1 MYYLVC
7 VVFMIVFIIVCILS
21 VIYAAEIYQWQHY
34 NGYKFKRWLKS
45 GSIKKDENEEKIKR
59 EVKGMTIDYILKFL
73 KKYNI
78 DFDANE
84 LVKAS
89 FNIKLRY
96 YKLILAEKERI
107 KENKILDEGLKKK
120 IKIETDTF
128 DAEKFQRE
136 ADERYKLFMKHRNLS
151 NKTK

>member
-7 VVFMIVFIIVCILS
+7 VVFMILFIIVCMLS
-21 VIYAAEIYQWQHY
+21 VIYAAENYQWQHY

-45 GSIKKDENEEKIKR
+45 GSIKKDENEGKIKR
-59 EVKGMTIDYILKFL
+59 QVKKMTIDYILKLL

-84 LVKAS
+84 LAKAS
-89 FNIKLRY
+89 FNIKLKY

-107 KENKILDEGLKKK
+107 KKNKLLDEGLKKK
-120 IKIETDTF
+120 IKIKTDTF
-128 DAEKFQRE
+128 DAEKFQKE
-136 ADERYKLFMKHRNLS
+136 ADERYKLFMERRNLS
-151 NKTK
+151 SKTK

>member
-1 MYYLVC
+1 
-7 VVFMIVFIIVCILS
+7 
-21 VIYAAEIYQWQHY
+21 
-34 NGYKFKRWLKS
+34 
-45 GSIKKDENEEKIKR
+45 
-59 EVKGMTIDYILKFL
+59 MTIDYILKFL

-107 KENKILDEGLKKK
+107 KENKILDDGLKKK

-136 ADERYKLFMKHRNLS
+136 ADERYNLFMKHRNLS

>member
-1 MYYLVC
+1 MYYLIC
-7 VVFMIVFIIVCILS
+7 LVFMVIFFIVCILS

-34 NGYKFKRWLKS
+34 NGYKFKQWLKS

-59 EVKGMTIDYILKFL
+59 EVKKMTIDYILKLL

-89 FNIKLRY
+89 FNIKLKY

-107 KENKILDEGLKKK
+107 KENKILDEELKKK

-128 DAEKFQRE
+128 DAEKFQKE
-136 ADERYKLFMKHRNLS
+136 ADERFKIFMKNRNK
-151 NKTK
+151 NK